1 VARRLGG
8 LEVKEQPETIAVAY
22 AISRPLARTKEM
34 LDYAAFGAV
43 QNLDVSYDHNSDEV
57 TYYFK
62 PDDTDRALFE
72 DFQSVDEIWITTLGV
87 SGGVH

>member
-1 VARRLGG
+1 
-8 LEVKEQPETIAVAY
+8 VKPQPETIAVSY

-34 LDYAAFGAV
+34 LDYAAFTAI
-43 QNLDVSYDHNSDEV
+43 QNLDISYDDRSDEV

-72 DFQSVDEIWITTLGV
+72 DLFGVEEVWITALGL
-87 SGGVH
+87 SGGGVN